1 MSVFLMILTAVS
13 WLIFFNVRANETRLI
28 INLHYRGYRILYYF
42 FLIYSIAM
50 LVVFVLSLF
59 IKKKDKKKVV
69 DTKVKAVEKYDTP
82 DSIIR
87 YLGQMKMP
95 NVNQLI
101 LQIQR
106 CDDLR
111 ERTDKLIEMN
121 DLSTFNNVKTLLEGV
136 KNYVC
141 KNSRKVI
148 NNDIAGLDTHEELE
162 RDINALVE
170 DNASKIK
177 ATEDFLDQL
186 RDYANSQENSDE
198 AIETLKVYS
207 DTIRSSID
215 V

>member
-1 MSVFLMILTAVS
+1 M
-13 WLIFFNVRANETRLI
+13 
-28 INLHYRGYRILYYF
+28 
-42 FLIYSIAM
+42 
-50 LVVFVLSLF
+50 LSLF

-95 NVNQLI
+95 KVNQLI
-101 LQIQR
+101 MQIQR